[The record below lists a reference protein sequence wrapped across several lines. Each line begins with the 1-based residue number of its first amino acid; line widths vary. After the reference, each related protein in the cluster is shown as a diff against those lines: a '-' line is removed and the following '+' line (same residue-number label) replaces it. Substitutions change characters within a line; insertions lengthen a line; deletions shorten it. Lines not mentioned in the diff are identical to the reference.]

1 MRQFINHFLIL
12 VLILPFFC
20 FSQKFQME
28 EGKRVQKMKF
38 QLINNVIIIPVEVNG
53 SSLSFILDSGV
64 STPILFNLT
73 GQDSIQINDVTE
85 VKLRG

>member
-1 MRQFINHFLIL
+1 
-12 VLILPFFC
+12 
-20 FSQKFQME
+20 ME